1 MRKLKSDYKMVQMN
15 AELHRYLKEYCSRYG
30 FTLSGFVA
38 ACVRQAIAN
47 NKKK

>member
-15 AELHRYLKEYCSRYG
+15 AELHRYLKQYCQTHG

-38 ACVRQAIAN
+38 ALVRQALKD
-47 NKKK
+47 NKNK